1 IESLGGLSLAA
12 TSLLNVD
19 DHFQT
24 VEEQTLAPTAMTL
37 IQPKGDSGKY
47 DISNYEK
54 KSWSRAGYY
63 RWKGDT
69 DIGELGVLGEGPIVG
84 VREVTCLGEDE
95 ESCTF
100 LPGSEYPADDPAWG
114 HFELPAP
121 DPAPHPPRWEDYQIP
136 EGEQPEPGA
145 SDLAEA
151 AYQAAVDAWQL
162 AYAAWEQETE
172 ARYDALDETIQR
184 YNSQFDSQKI
194 KDWTKYEVIRTEYK
208 TEVIDSARAIIRS
221 GGNMRLEG

>member
-1 IESLGGLSLAA
+1 HIAIAARSLSNREETIDGATRAATIAARERLDLGVSTLLNREDALIFSAGSGSRALNIGGALSAEGWAEGRADSVENRSATIESLGGLSLAA

-24 VEEQTLAPTAMTL
+24 AEVQTLAPTAMTL

-47 DISNYEK
+47 DISNFEK

-100 LPGSEYPADDPAWG
+100 LPGSEYPA
-114 HFELPAP
+114 
-121 DPAPHPPRWEDYQIP
+121 
-136 EGEQPEPGA
+136 
-145 SDLAEA
+145 
-151 AYQAAVDAWQL
+151 
-162 AYAAWEQETE
+162 
-172 ARYDALDETIQR
+172 
-184 YNSQFDSQKI
+184 
-194 KDWTKYEVIRTEYK
+194 
-208 TEVIDSARAIIRS
+208 
-221 GGNMRLEG
+221 